1 MSKNLE
7 FTDKL
12 SSSGLRPTKQRLKIC
27 KVLFNRENTFHFT
40 INDLAKNISKELNEK
55 ISLATVY
62 NTVHAFKNKG
72 YLKEISINS
81 DKSYFDTNT
90 TNHHHFFDQD
100 TNELIDCN
108 DDIIETPKIKKNIL
122 GKKINSVE
130 VLVRVATDN
139 QNQK

>member
-1 MSKNLE
+1 MLKNAE

-12 SSSGLRPTKQRLKIC
+12 RSSGLRPTKQRLKIC
-27 KVLFNRENTFHFT
+27 EVLFNRDHTFHFT
-40 INDLAKNISKELNEK
+40 INDLAKNISEELNER

-62 NTVHAFKNKG
+62 NTVHAFKKKG

-90 TNHHHFFDQD
+90 TNHHHFFDED
-100 TNELIDCN
+100 TNELIDC
-108 DDIIETPKIKKNIL
+108 DDGIIETPKIKKNIS

-130 VLVRVATDN
+130 VLVKVATDN

>member
-1 MSKNLE
+1 MNLNID
-7 FTDKL
+7 FIKKL
-12 SSSGLRPTKQRLKIC
+12 RNSGLRPTKQRLKIC
-27 KVLFNRENTFHFT
+27 EVLFNTEKTFHFT
-40 INDLAKNISKELNEK
+40 INDLSKTISEKLSEK

-62 NTVHAFKNKG
+62 NTVHAFKKKG

-90 TNHHHFFDQD
+90 SIHHHFYDED

-108 DDIIETPKIKKNIL
+108 ENDIDSINIRNNST

-130 VLVRVATDN
+130 VLIKVASDN
-139 QNQK
+139 QNQN

>member
-1 MSKNLE
+1 MTKNVD
-7 FTDKL
+7 FINKL
-12 SSSGLRPTKQRLKIC
+12 RKSGLRPTKQRLKIC
-27 KVLFNRENTFHFT
+27 EVLFDRENTFHFT
-40 INDLAKNISKELNEK
+40 INDLTKIISEKLSEK

-90 TNHHHFFDQD
+90 TVHHHFFDED
-100 TNELIDCN
+100 TNELIDC
-108 DDIIETPKIKKNIL
+108 DESDLEQVKIKKNIT

-130 VLVRVATDN
+130 VLIKVASDYQT
-139 QNQK
+139 QK

>member
-1 MSKNLE
+1 MLKNAE
-7 FTDKL
+7 FTNKL
-12 SSSGLRPTKQRLKIC
+12 RSSGLRPTKQRLKIC
-27 KVLFNRENTFHFT
+27 EVLFNRDHTFHFT
-40 INDLAKNISKELNEK
+40 INDLVKNISKELNER

-62 NTVHAFKNKG
+62 NTVHAFKKKG

-90 TNHHHFFDQD
+90 ANHHHFFDED
-100 TNELIDCN
+100 TNELIDC
-108 DDIIETPKIKKNIL
+108 DDEIIETPKIKKNIS

-130 VLVRVATDN
+130 VLVKVATDN

>member
-1 MSKNLE
+1 MIKNVD
-7 FTDKL
+7 FIDKL
-12 SSSGLRPTKQRLKIC
+12 RKSGLRPTRQRLKIC
-27 KVLFNRENTFHFT
+27 EVLFDRENTFHFT
-40 INDLAKNISKELNEK
+40 IKDLTKIISDKLSEK

-90 TNHHHFFDQD
+90 TVHHHFFDED
-100 TNELIDCN
+100 TNELIDCDESN
-108 DDIIETPKIKKNIL
+108 LEQVKIKNNIT

-130 VLVRVATDN
+130 VLIKVASDY

>member
-1 MSKNLE
+1 M
-7 FTDKL
+7 FD
-12 SSSGLRPTKQRLKIC
+12 
-27 KVLFNRENTFHFT
+27 RENTFHFT
-40 INDLAKNISKELNEK
+40 INDLTKIISEKLSEK

-90 TNHHHFFDQD
+90 TVHHHFFDED

-108 DDIIETPKIKKNIL
+108 ESDLEQVKIKKNIT

-130 VLVRVATDN
+130 VLIKVASDYQT
-139 QNQK
+139 QK